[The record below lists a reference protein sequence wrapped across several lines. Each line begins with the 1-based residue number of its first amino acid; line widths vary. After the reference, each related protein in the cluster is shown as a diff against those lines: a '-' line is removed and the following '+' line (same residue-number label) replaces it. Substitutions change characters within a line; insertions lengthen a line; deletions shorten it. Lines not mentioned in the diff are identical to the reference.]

1 MPSFTSL
8 RRLLSAPFAV
18 GLFLGIATTGIGATM
33 LGSDIFSDVQPGS
46 YYDEAIGEMYDL
58 GIIKGYESGQFGP
71 NDYVTRGQIAVMFQ
85 RFLTEVNAGG
95 GGGNLSDDEAP
106 EEEEAAEPEEE
117 AQENEE
123 ESSNS
128 SSKKSSS
135 SSSMS
140 FASVGPEGGMHFTI
154 KTYTVNETAGTALI
168 SVVRTGGNQGSV
180 SVDYATSDGTATAGS
195 DYTETTGTLNFA
207 SKETSKIFSVPIGD
221 DSATEGNETVNLTLT
236 NPKGGGVLRSP
247 ATATLTITDNE
258 SVTSSAGAAAA
269 PQQHAVMFSAM
280 SYAVQEN
287 AGSITITV
295 LREGGTSP
303 VAVNFSASNGTAGA
317 ADYTLTNG
325 TLSFA
330 QGEMTRTFSVT
341 VSDESNVDGN
351 KNLTL
356 FLATPTAG
364 AVLGNPSSAILT
376 IVDNETTASGTGSFR
391 FGTASYNVSE
401 GETALITVNRVG
413 GNSGT
418 ASVSYATTNGTALSG
433 GDYVQASGTLTFLPG
448 ETSKTF
454 KVSAVTDKLEDESE
468 ESVNLTL
475 SSPSASASLL
485 PPSMATLKI
494 SG

>member
-1 MPSFTSL
+1 MRSHEFLKRALTI
-8 RRLLSAPFAV
+8 PFAV

-58 GIIKGYESGQFGP
+58 GVIKGYESGRFGP

-85 RFLTEVNAGG
+85 RFLAEVNAGG
-95 GGGNLSDDEAP
+95 GGGNLSDDEAL
-106 EEEEAAEPEEE
+106 EEEEAEPEEE
-117 AQENEE
+117 AQEDEE
-123 ESSNS
+123 ESSSS
-128 SSKKSSS
+128 SSKKSS

-140 FASVGPEGGMHFTI
+140 FASVGPAGGMHFTI
-154 KTYTVNETAGTALI
+154 KTYTVNETAGTASI

-195 DYTETTGTLNFA
+195 DYTQTTGTLNFA
-207 SKETSKIFSVPIGD
+207 SKETSKIFSIAIGD
-221 DSATEGNETVNLTLT
+221 DSATEGNETINLTLA

-258 SVTSSAGAAAA
+258 SVASSAGAAAA
-269 PQQHAVMFSAM
+269 PQQHIVMFSALG
-280 SYAVQEN
+280 YAVQEN

-325 TLSFA
+325 TLNFA
-330 QGEMTRTFSVT
+330 QGEMTKTFSVT

-356 FLATPTAG
+356 YLTTPTGG
-364 AVLGNPSSAILT
+364 AILGNPSSAILT

-391 FGTASYNVSE
+391 FGTASYNVGE
-401 GETALITVNRVG
+401 GETAFVTVNRVG
-413 GNSGT
+413 GNNGT
-418 ASVSYATTNGTALSG
+418 ATVNFLTTNGTALSG
-433 GDYVQASGTLTFLPG
+433 ADYTNASGTLTFLQG

-454 KVSAVTDKLEDESE
+454 KVYAVVDKLGDEGE
-468 ESVNLTL
+468 ETVNLTL
-475 SSPSASASLL
+475 SSPSVGATLL
-485 PPSMATLKI
+485 NPSMATLKI